1 MMPEASSHP
10 HRHLKP
16 ERFKFLLG
24 DATTAR
30 GFFEGLT
37 RAETWD
43 PFFHVCLLHQ
53 NGGAPGLRGCSS
65 VVFSSQP
72 IVQHSTWHRADFLYE
87 LVE

>member
-1 MMPEASSHP
+1 MMPEASFPSP
-10 HRHLKP
+10 PSPKTRGL
-16 ERFKFLLG
+16 FLLG

-53 NGGAPGLRGCSS
+53 NGGAPGLRGVSA
-65 VVFSSQP
+65 VFSSQP